1 MAELSHSEDRV
12 RRECHDPTAE
22 ERRMSA
28 SLRGCPPQSLTPF
41 SLLNHREVG
50 SVACVAG
57 MRKSAQIVTATS
69 SNRPPPTQVKS
80 GLSGGTSPFHHLRA
94 LRAKDKHIYMKTA
107 GETNVAKMLG
117 LGKKRERFSVQGS
130 V

>member
-12 RRECHDPTAE
+12 RREGHYPTAE

-41 SLLNHREVG
+41 SLLSHREFG

-69 SNRPPPTQVKS
+69 SSPQVKS
-80 GLSGGTSPFHHLRA
+80 GCSGGSALRA

-107 GETNVAKMLG
+107 GECLG
-117 LGKKRERFSVQGS
+117 LEDKVGS
-130 V
+130 GGEKMRQMW